1 MKKILLLSLGILL
14 LAGLAFADPVQVTVW
29 HYWAGFEAVPFQK
42 VIDDFNASQTKI
54 KVVAQMLPREELNRQ
69 YTIGLAGGNLPD
81 IAMVDNPDHASYSAM
96 GLFLD
101 ITDKV
106 KGWEGKGK
114 FFEGPW
120 LSCTYQGKVY
130 GVPQNSNCLA
140 LYYNV
145 DMLKKA
151 GVNPPVT
158 WDDLSAAA
166 KKLTKPGVYALA
178 ISAVGNE
185 EGTFQYLPW
194 LLSSGAT
201 ITKLD
206 SPESIRSL
214 TYLTNLI
221 KNGSMSSE
229 VINWTQA
236 DAEKQFAT
244 GRAAMMVNGPW
255 NLQAVQTDAPTMNW
269 YLAKIPRD
277 KKFSSVLGGE
287 NMGITASSQHPDEAW
302 AFLKFMSSPPMME
315 EYMKSS
321 GKFPPRADV
330 MNGSTFWKSDRLLKV
345 FAEQMQF
352 AMPRGPHPKWPDIS
366 SAISTA
372 LQEAFTKAK
381 TPEQA
386 LKDAQAKVVKA
397 LSD

>member
-1 MKKILLLSLGILL
+1 MKKILLLTLGLL
-14 LAGLAFADPVQVTVW
+14 VFAGLAFSEPVQVTVW

-42 VIDDFNASQTKI
+42 VIDDFNASQANV

-101 ITDKV
+101 ISDRV
-106 KGWEGKGK
+106 KGWEGEGK

-140 LYYNV
+140 LYYNA

-158 WDDLSAAA
+158 WDDLAAA
-166 KKLTKPGVYALA
+166 CKKLTTPGVYGLA
-178 ISAVGNE
+178 ISAIGNE

-194 LLSSGAT
+194 LLSSGAS

-206 SPESIRSL
+206 SPESIKSL
-214 TYLTNLI
+214 TFLTNLI
-221 KNGSMSSE
+221 KNGYMSSE

-236 DAEKQFAT
+236 DVEKQFAT

-255 NLQAVQTDAPTMNW
+255 NLQAVQTDAPSMNW

-277 KKFSSVLGGE
+277 RKFASVLGGE
-287 NMGITASSQHPDEAW
+287 NMGITASSKHPDEAW
-302 AFLKFMSSPPMME
+302 AFLKYMSSPSVME
-315 EYMKSS
+315 QYMKTS
-321 GKFPPRADV
+321 GKFPPRSDV
-330 MNGSTFWKSDRLLKV
+330 MNGSAFWKSDRLLKV

-366 SAISTA
+366 SALSTS
-372 LQEAFTKAK
+372 LQEAFTKTK
-381 TPEQA
+381 TPQQA
-386 LKDAQAKVVKA
+386 LTDAQAKVIKA
-397 LSD
+397 IAD